1 MIMASV
7 RRRLTFA
14 RASAVPLVLF
24 GTFVLGPGTA
34 APSHADVIVLRG
46 GGQVTGKV
54 MPDPDNKDRVH
65 VWLLQ
70 GRKPLSFLK
79 SQIVEV
85 TPKASPLDTYFAKL
99 KKVAA
104 TAQSQYDLGIWC
116 EQNKL
121 TDLARL
127 HFEAALVADK
137 SFEPAHRKLG
147 HVFHD
152 GYWLS
157 RDDLNAVQGLV
168 KYKGRWISTEE
179 RAKHQAEEKVT
190 ATQNSWI
197 RRIKI
202 LRQAVVNGPED
213 RRREAE
219 AQLMAIRDAEAVRPL
234 LRVLGNDVPEQLRI
248 LLAHVLSKIP
258 GKEATAGL
266 VKQILA
272 EPTDAVRL
280 VIFDKVKSSQRSRG
294 GLSVG
299 AGADRGR
306 HGGDQSGRLDS
317 W

>member
-1 MIMASV
+1 M
-7 RRRLTFA
+7 
-14 RASAVPLVLF
+14 
-24 GTFVLGPGTA
+24 
-34 APSHADVIVLRG
+34 IVLRG

-54 MPDPDNKDRVH
+54 LPDPQNKDRVQ

-85 TPKASPLDTYFAKL
+85 TPKASPLDDYFEKL

-104 TAQSQYDLGIWC
+104 TAQAEFDLAMWC

-127 HFEAALVADK
+127 HYEAALVADK

-179 RAKHQAEEKVT
+179 RAKHQAEEEAA
-190 ATQNSWI
+190 ATQTSWI

-202 LRQAVVNGPED
+202 LRQAIVNGPED

-219 AQLMAIRDAEAVRPL
+219 TQLMAIREAEAVMPL
-234 LRVLGNDVPEQLRI
+234 LRVFGNDEPELRI

-266 VKQILA
+266 VKQMLGGA
-272 EPTDAVRL
+272 DRGGSARDFRQAQGTR
-280 VIFDKVKSSQRSRG
+280 RSRG
-294 GLSVG
+294 GFAVG
-299 AGADRGR
+299 PGPDGF
-306 HGGDQSGRLDS
+306 GYPGDQSGGVDS
-317 W
+317 GQP